1 MKKTTLLLLL
11 LFNISLFAQYTSCYY
26 FLIGEASFLASQ
38 EKYEESAVFYNKAF
52 NLQSDGFVFHFIGAA
67 KTFDQLSENKKVYTF
82 LEKAIQKGYT
92 WEEIEKAE
100 WKYFRKSRYWNK
112 LKSKYLS
119 LHNAFVLGIDKETRD
134 ELLKMDYTDQF
145 VRKNLN
151 WDTKTF
157 YAILG
162 KTDSVNLAL
171 FKEMVEK
178 KGFPD
183 LQKLGYKENYDKPF
197 TLILHFCK
205 DDTTQ
210 YSYFNPIMQQAMKEG
225 KFRPEDYAG
234 VIDMYTLTM
243 DKKIFFCEIFKDYKD
258 KKIAQI
264 SEIDRRRFA
273 IGLIPLYQLAQKKKI
288 TELPEGYVPVSDEEL
303 QKWCGC
309 DKESLTKQ

>member
-1 MKKTTLLLLL
+1 MKTLLAFFLLVQL
-11 LFNISLFAQYTSCYY
+11 SAHAQYTPCYY
-26 FLIGEASFLASQ
+26 FLVNEASFLASQ

-67 KTFDQLSENKKVYTF
+67 KTFDQLGEGKKVYAF

-92 WEEIEKAE
+92 WEEIEKVD

-112 LKSKYLS
+112 LNSKYLP

-134 ELLKMDYTDQF
+134 ELLKMDYMDQF

-157 YAILG
+157 YTILG
-162 KTDSVNLAL
+162 KTDSANLVQ
-171 FKEMVEK
+171 FKEMIEK

-183 LQKLGYKENYDKPF
+183 LQKLGYKENFDKPF

-205 DDTTQ
+205 NDTTQ
-210 YSYFNPIMQQAMKEG
+210 YTYFNPIMQEAMKDG

-234 VIDMYTLTM
+234 VTDMYTLTM
-243 DKKIFFCEIFKDYKD
+243 DKKTLFCEPFKTYKD
-258 KKIAQI
+258 RKIAQI
-264 SEIDRRRFA
+264 SEIDRRRFS

-303 QKWCGC
+303 QKWCDC
-309 DKESLTKQ
+309 DKQ

>member
-1 MKKTTLLLLL
+1 MKTLLAFFLLVQL
-11 LFNISLFAQYTSCYY
+11 SAHAQYTPCYY
-26 FLIGEASFLASQ
+26 FLVNEASFLASQ

-67 KTFDQLSENKKVYTF
+67 KTFDQLGEGKKVYAF

-92 WEEIEKAE
+92 WEEIEKVE

-112 LKSKYLS
+112 LKSKYLP

-145 VRKNLN
+145 PRLVFKENEPCFFPILRK
-151 WDTKTF
+151 
-157 YAILG
+157 I
-162 KTDSVNLAL
+162 DSINLAL
-171 FKEMVEK
+171 FKEMIEK

-183 LQKLGYKENYDKPF
+183 LQKIGYKESYIMPL
-197 TLILHFCK
+197 TLIIHFCK

-225 KFRPEDYAG
+225 KFRPEDYAT
-234 VIDMYTLTM
+234 VLDTYTLTM
-243 DKKIFFCEIFKDYKD
+243 GKETLFCEPFKTYKD
-258 KKIAQI
+258 RKIAQI
-264 SEIDRRRFA
+264 SEIDRRRFS

-303 QKWCGC
+303 QKWCDC
-309 DKESLTKQ
+309 DKQ